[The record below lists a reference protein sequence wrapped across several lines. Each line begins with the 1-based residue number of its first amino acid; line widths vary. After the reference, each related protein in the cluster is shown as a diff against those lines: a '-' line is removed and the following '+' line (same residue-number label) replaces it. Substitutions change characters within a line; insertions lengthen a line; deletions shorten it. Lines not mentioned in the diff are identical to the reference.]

1 MNVEFDR
8 SFLKYL
14 KKIKDISLLQK
25 IDDIISEIEQIDS
38 VNNINGCQKL
48 SGFKNY
54 YRIRIGN
61 YRLGFETVNSNTI
74 RLIIIA
80 HRKNIYQK
88 FP

>member
-8 SFLKYL
+8 SFIKYLQKIKDVSLL
-14 KKIKDISLLQK
+14 KKIDATIFHLERTNSIK
-25 IDDIISEIEQIDS
+25 
-38 VNNINGCQKL
+38 NIKGCQKL

-61 YRLGFETVNSNTI
+61 YRLGFETINSNTI

-80 HRKNIYQK
+80 HRKNIYEK

>member
-8 SFLKYL
+8 SFLKSL
-14 KKIKDISLLQK
+14 SKINNKVTLRNVKKKIFELENS
-25 IDDIISEIEQIDS
+25 
-38 VNNINGCQKL
+38 NNLGSIKNIKKL
-48 SGFKNY
+48 IGYTNY

-61 YRLGFETVNSNTI
+61 YRLGMILLNENTI

-80 HRKNIYQK
+80 HRKDIYRS